1 MARLIDNN
9 REQFET
15 HRLLA
20 EYALMLD
27 PFYFECLEQLT
38 GRQQQQQQQEPNE
51 SSTTSPAVVEDVY
64 KSCMWNSRVDQHY
77 LAALTRSNQLVLFDC
92 TRLGGEQRENVIED
106 EEEEEAAAADEKSHS
121 RVFDSPTRS
130 RCLNVTEMWAAE
142 FKSSEIYADRKWK
155 SIEDYLNGLDQIVPV
170 MFAWSESPV
179 VLEAESS
186 VCTTARSVEILFVA
200 FKSNEIACFLIADN
214 LEVKI
219 IQLFIIF
226 DYYYLAFF
234 IFQF

>member
-38 GRQQQQQQQEPNE
+38 GRQQQHQQQQDPNE
-51 SSTTSPAVVEDVY
+51 SSTTPAVVEGVY

-106 EEEEEAAAADEKSHS
+106 EEEQADEKSHT

-130 RCLNVTEMWAAE
+130 RCLNVTEMWAAG
-142 FKSSEIYADRKWK
+142 FKSSEIYADRKWR
-155 SIEDYLNGLDQIVPV
+155 SIGDYLNGLDQIVPV
-170 MFAWSESPV
+170 VFAWSDNPII
-179 VLEAESS
+179 LDAESS
-186 VCTTARSVEILFVA
+186 LCATARTVEILFVA
-200 FKSNEIACFLIADN
+200 FKSNEIACFLIGDN
-214 LEVKI
+214 LDVKN
-219 IQLFIIF
+219 
-226 DYYYLAFF
+226 
-234 IFQF
+234 